1 MGGTALGTPDETGV
15 SSPARPGS
23 DREGVFMRRFWL
35 VILMDV
41 SQLALTAPLAAREKS
56 DVITF
61 DNGNQL
67 TAEIKSLEKGIL
79 DIKTD
84 FMGDISIEWA
94 HVSGITS
101 SNNFEVEGED
111 SGEFF
116 GTLGVAPEDG
126 KLLVK
131 GEAGVVQLELAKVI
145 RLTPIERTLKD
156 RFGGHV
162 DLGFNY
168 AKAHKN
174 TQFNL
179 GASVSYRVRSYAFE
193 MDLSSARSDRD
204 DAEETTRHTFGLKA
218 ARFFAKKKTWV
229 GMTFGN
235 LEQSE
240 ELDLDLRAVVGAGVG
255 RYLFRTHRNHL
266 VIGTGLAFNHER
278 YDGSESTQNSTE
290 AYLGLQYSFFTF
302 GAYESDLNVNLV
314 IFPSITES
322 GRVRSKFDFSYSHEI
337 IRDLDLGLSLYASY
351 DNQPLT
357 VLSPPTTAL

>member
-1 MGGTALGTPDETGV
+1 
-15 SSPARPGS
+15 
-23 DREGVFMRRFWL
+23 MRRCWL
-35 VILMDV
+35 VILMAV
-41 SQLALTAPLAAREKS
+41 SQVALTAPLAAREKT

-61 DNGNQL
+61 DNGNLL
-67 TAEIKSLEKGIL
+67 TAEIKRLEKGTL

-84 FMGDISIEWA
+84 FMGDISIEWE
-94 HVSGITS
+94 HVSAITS
-101 SNNFEVEGED
+101 SHNFEVEGED

-116 GTLGVAPEDG
+116 GTLGFAPEGG

-131 GEAGVVQLELAKVI
+131 GETGEVQLELVKVV
-145 RLTPIERTLKD
+145 RLTPIESTLKD
-156 RFGGHV
+156 RFAGHV

-179 GASVSYRVRSYAFE
+179 GASVSYRVRAYAFE
-193 MDLSSARSDRD
+193 MDLSSVKSDRD

-229 GMTFGN
+229 GTTFVN
-235 LEQSE
+235 LEQNE
-240 ELDLDLRAVVGAGVG
+240 ELDLDLRAIVGAGVS

-266 VIGTGLAFNHER
+266 VVGTGLAYNHER
-278 YDGSESTQNSTE
+278 YDGVDLNQNSTE

-302 GAYESDLNVNLV
+302 GAFESDLNANLV
-314 IFPSITES
+314 VFPSITES

-351 DNQPLT
+351 DNQPPEGSESSDYGAVT
-357 VLSPPTTAL
+357 SVGWSF